1 MENIFTAY
9 NLEIL
14 IRLVLAL
21 VLGGVIG
28 LERAEHHQFAGLRTH
43 ILVCVGSAAVMIAGD
58 FAVKQLGLQTDAT
71 RMGAQVISGIGFLG
85 AGAILTSSDHHKI
98 KGLTTA
104 AGLWA
109 TACMGLLVGIGAY
122 IPAAVTTALVLVAV
136 FGLRPISNKITRRNY
151 YAVITLNYKND
162 IDLKEVFKIIYNAG
176 VRKGHLEE
184 ISSNMQDNT
193 GRAVIKVN
201 IQPEFSYRKI
211 LNDLKKAGCILDV
224 SCSFLNGYV
233 DIV

>member
-136 FGLRPISNKITRRNY
+136 FGL
-151 YAVITLNYKND
+151 
-162 IDLKEVFKIIYNAG
+162 DLYQTK
-176 VRKGHLEE
+176 
-184 ISSNMQDNT
+184 
-193 GRAVIKVN
+193 
-201 IQPEFSYRKI
+201 
-211 LNDLKKAGCILDV
+211 
-224 SCSFLNGYV
+224 
-233 DIV
+233 

>member
-71 RMGAQVISGIGFLG
+71 RMGAQVIS
-85 AGAILTSSDHHKI
+85 
-98 KGLTTA
+98 
-104 AGLWA
+104 
-109 TACMGLLVGIGAY
+109 
-122 IPAAVTTALVLVAV
+122 
-136 FGLRPISNKITRRNY
+136 
-151 YAVITLNYKND
+151 
-162 IDLKEVFKIIYNAG
+162 
-176 VRKGHLEE
+176 
-184 ISSNMQDNT
+184 
-193 GRAVIKVN
+193 
-201 IQPEFSYRKI
+201 
-211 LNDLKKAGCILDV
+211 
-224 SCSFLNGYV
+224 
-233 DIV
+233 